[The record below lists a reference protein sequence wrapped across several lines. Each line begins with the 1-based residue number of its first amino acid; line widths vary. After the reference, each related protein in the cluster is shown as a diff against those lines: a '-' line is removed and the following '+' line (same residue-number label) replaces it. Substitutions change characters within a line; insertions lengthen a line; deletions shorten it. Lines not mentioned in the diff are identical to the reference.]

1 MASIGDTLKSEET
14 KHGQYVRV
22 QLSLRSEF
30 AERLER
36 LRRKSGVAS
45 YAEVVRDALKRHD
58 QIEQLLGPDDKLCIE
73 RSDGSRTYLLL

>member
-1 MASIGDTLKSEET
+1 PELGTGRGVRLYET
-14 KHGQYVRV
+14 EPKYAPERCTP
-22 QLSLRSEF
+22 EY

-58 QIEQLLGPDDKLCIE
+58 QIEQVMSSGDKLVVE
-73 RSDGSRTYLLL
+73 KADGTKILLML